1 MLQRCQ
7 MITETM
13 TVNHVV
19 RMWPEA
25 RAVFRAFKIDCEA
38 DGILCLDELCWWR
51 GLDVA
56 VLLEALRQVQR
67 VGVEGLEKRE
77 MANV

>member
-1 MLQRCQ
+1 

-13 TVNHVV
+13 TVNHIL
-19 RMWPEA
+19 RIRPEA

-38 DGILCLDELCWWR
+38 DGSCFLDELCWWR

-56 VLLEALRQVQR
+56 VVLEALRQAP
-67 VGVEGLEKRE
+67 GVAGEGVTKRE

>member
-1 MLQRCQ
+1 

-13 TVNHVV
+13 TVNHIL

-25 RAVFRAFKIDCEA
+25 RAVLGRLKIDCEA

-51 GLDVA
+51 GLDVEA
-56 VLLEALRQVQR
+56 LLEALRQVQR
-67 VGVEGLEKRE
+67 ASVGGFEKRE
-77 MANV
+77 VANV